1 VGPLF
6 VSAAPSPEDSES
18 DPGARSK
25 GSLVMQHKDA
35 YQWKRSL
42 VAAGLSLVIVAT
54 HGHVAFSQNN
64 AARNAAGYM
73 ILQNNRTQQELRETK
88 QELREI
94 KEGLGIESTS
104 SGDSTPTPAAL
115 VLSVAFLLVCGA
127 MTLWAIRQA
136 INCETYRRAG
146 DFDRYKKACGFRAM
160 FVNLALAFGPVL
172 AIAFM
177 ARDRA
182 DAIPQEGF
190 AVGFFAWIAWCV
202 LLKLLG
208 RTYVS
213 ETRLRKLFEE
223 LHPAA
228 SGVQSTASRGH
239 PSTLR
244 NPHQSFVRLPS
255 GEIKGPGEKA
265 NIRVLAKQGGYPPGT
280 QWSDTANGPWE
291 TLVEEAAITPSLR
304 LWIRTPDGR
313 SGGPYT
319 RDQIKKAIA
328 TGKLAANAQAASTP
342 SGPWRSIGSF
352 SG

>member
-1 VGPLF
+1 MQP
-6 VSAAPSPEDSES
+6 VSTF
-18 DPGARSK
+18 
-25 GSLVMQHKDA
+25 
-35 YQWKRSL
+35 QWRYTV
-42 VAAGLSLVIVAT
+42 VAVGLSLVMVAA
-54 HGHVAFSQNN
+54 HGQVAFSQNN

-104 SGDSTPTPAAL
+104 SGGSAPSPAAIAA
-115 VLSVAFLLVCGA
+115 SVALLAVVGVI
-127 MTLWAIRQA
+127 TLWAISQA
-136 INCETYRRAG
+136 AACETYRKAG
-146 DFDRYKKACGFRAM
+146 NFQKYKQAYGFRAM
-160 FVNLALAFGPVL
+160 FVAFVALFAPVFGTLFVAAL
-172 AIAFM
+172 M
-177 ARDRA
+177 RDRIQHASA
-182 DAIPQEGF
+182 DAI
-190 AVGFFAWIAWCV
+190 
-202 LLKLLG
+202 
-208 RTYVS
+208 
-213 ETRLRKLFEE
+213 
-223 LHPAA
+223 
-228 SGVQSTASRGH
+228 QSTAQFSVLAFIAWTVVICVFGKWYVNESRLRRLFEAVH
-239 PSTLR
+239 PIAAVSATSSA
-244 NPHQSFVRLPS
+244 NPHRSFVRLPS

-265 NIRVLAKQGGYPPGT
+265 NIRVLAKQGRYPPGT
-280 QWSDTANGPWE
+280 QWSDSANGPWE